1 MCDEYNPSDSLN
13 TISDTSLLLSE
24 LDSPESSCSL
34 VFRDGEWQMPLD
46 EDDMSYQSFNPKRA
60 SSPLPLNKIGFKFYI
75 VILKLISWVY
85 QMMLLKYLIMM

>member
-13 TISDTSLLLSE
+13 TISDTSLPLSE
-24 LDSPESSCSL
+24 PDSPESSCSI

-60 SSPLPLNKIGFKFYI
+60 SSPLLASGNISIHISIIQIVKIPLNKIVFKF
-75 VILKLISWVY
+75 IL
-85 QMMLLKYLIMM
+85 

>member
-13 TISDTSLLLSE
+13 TISDTSLPLSE
-24 LDSPESSCSL
+24 PDSPESSCSL

-60 SSPLPLNKIGFKFYI
+60 SSSLPPSGN
-75 VILKLISWVY
+75 ISIHISIIQY
-85 QMMLLKYLIMM
+85 SEIIPNSQNSFQ